1 MYLNFEFFQFKLIS
15 NFKKVVLNM
24 IFFSLRKLDMQ
35 IFQINIGKY
44 QVQLEFGQGDQY
56 PLTLFTIKLIV
67 KNDSLMRFPLSCMK
81 FMEPKIGQKSAL
93 ISVCTLFDCKMYLFK
108 SKLRQFPH
116 WLNVGKSKQKNW
128 RAYWSWLL
136 SVSFTGL
143 NFRFTK
149 HIRLKMIL
157 CNLTLYP
164 SPLDFG
170 NIQFEK
176 SSSAN
181 WIFCLF

>member
-1 MYLNFEFFQFKLIS
+1 M
-15 NFKKVVLNM
+15 
-24 IFFSLRKLDMQ
+24 
-35 IFQINIGKY
+35 
-44 QVQLEFGQGDQY
+44 
-56 PLTLFTIKLIV
+56 TLFIKLIV

-93 ISVCTLFDCKMYLFK
+93 ISVCTLFDCKMYQFK

-157 CNLTLYP
+157 CNLMVGISVYV
-164 SPLDFG
+164 SRCG
-170 NIQFEK
+170 SMAG
-176 SSSAN
+176 SSLILAVAADMQTR
-181 WIFCLF
+181 

>member
-1 MYLNFEFFQFKLIS
+1 
-15 NFKKVVLNM
+15 
-24 IFFSLRKLDMQ
+24 MQ
-35 IFQINIGKY
+35 IFQINRVNIKFN
-44 QVQLEFGQGDQY
+44 QSLSKSNGQGDQY
-56 PLTLFTIKLIV
+56 PLTLFIKLIV

-136 SVSFTGL
+136 LVSFTGL

-157 CNLTLYP
+157 
-164 SPLDFG
+164 G
-170 NIQFEK
+170 
-176 SSSAN
+176 
-181 WIFCLF
+181 FCLLSFCQNERTQLCHRHVNTLGHLSCKQMV

>member
-1 MYLNFEFFQFKLIS
+1 MDRGTS
-15 NFKKVVLNM
+15 M
-24 IFFSLRKLDMQ
+24 
-35 IFQINIGKY
+35 
-44 QVQLEFGQGDQY
+44 Y
-56 PLTLFTIKLIV
+56 PLTLFIKLIA

-108 SKLRQFPH
+108 SELRLFPH

-128 RAYWSWLL
+128 RAYWPWLL

-149 HIRLKMIL
+149 HIRLKIIL
-157 CNLTLYP
+157 ILWSGYLKSVNL
-164 SPLDFG
+164 
-170 NIQFEK
+170 
-176 SSSAN
+176 
-181 WIFCLF
+181 